1 MADNDVL
8 PLSGPGGGVT
18 ATVRTIEKGAA
29 KHQVV
34 VLDIGGAGA
43 ESLLTT
49 ANPMPVSDNG
59 GSLTVDGSVS
69 LSAVVPGTGATNLGK
84 AEDAAHTTG
93 DVGVMALAV
102 QQSADSAFGADGD
115 YGPLQLDA
123 NGFLKVNIKAGAGS
137 GGTASTDDGAFTAGS
152 GSGTPMMGFATS
164 DVVDSGD
171 VGVLRMT
178 TTRDLMVTMRD
189 SAGDSAMDDANN
201 ALRVNV
207 VAGSSGG
214 PSKADDAAFTIAT
227 DTVAPMGA
235 LADETAPDSVD
246 EGDVGIPRMTLDRKL
261 LTRIVGATDAN
272 RLDVDGSGHAQT
284 DIAAFSVALPAG
296 TNNIGDV
303 DVLTVPAPLSTTGG
317 GTEGTALRVTI
328 ASDSTGVLSIDDN
341 GGSLTV
347 DGTVT
352 ANAGTG
358 TFTVGGVAAADAA
371 VSGNP
376 VLVAGR
382 ASAAAP
388 ADMSADG
395 DVVTA
400 WRLRNGAAATV
411 LTAAGALIGG
421 DAANGLDVD
430 VTRVPAPLSTT
441 GGGTE
446 ATALRVTVASDST
459 GVLSVDDNGA
469 SLTVD
474 GTITA
479 NAGTGT
485 FTVGGA
491 AAHDA
496 AISGNPV
503 RSAGRART
511 ADVTAVAQDDTVD
524 LIADTLG
531 KQIVLI
537 GAVPDQQVNGKVT
550 LSNTTASDVIAA
562 AGAGVKIAVMGV
574 LVTNASASVATKVEI
589 RDGTTVKIQALA
601 GIGGG
606 FTLNGSEPLFYST
619 ANTAITARCVTT
631 SADVDIFIWGHKCV

>member
-1 MADNDVL
+1 
-8 PLSGPGGGVT
+8 
-18 ATVRTIEKGAA
+18 
-29 KHQVV
+29 
-34 VLDIGGAGA
+34 
-43 ESLLTT
+43 
-49 ANPMPVSDNG
+49 
-59 GSLTVDGSVS
+59 
-69 LSAVVPGTGATNLGK
+69 
-84 AEDAAHTTG
+84 
-93 DVGVMALAV
+93 
-102 QQSADSAFGADGD
+102 
-115 YGPLQLDA
+115 
-123 NGFLKVNIKAGAGS
+123 
-137 GGTASTDDGAFTAGS
+137 
-152 GSGTPMMGFATS
+152 MMGFASS

-178 TTRDLMVTMRD
+178 TTRDLMVTLRD
-189 SAGDSAMDDANN
+189 AAGDDMTDGAND

-207 VAGSSGG
+207 VAGSAGG

-227 DTVAPMGA
+227 DNVAPMGA

-261 LTRIVGATDAN
+261 LMRVVGATDAN
-272 RLDVDGSGHAQT
+272 RLDVDGSGHAQA

-317 GTEGTALRVTI
+317 GTEATALRVTI
-328 ASDSTGVLSIDDN
+328 ASDSTGVLSVDDN
-341 GGSLTV
+341 GSSLTV

-400 WRLRNGAAATV
+400 WRLRNGAAACV

-421 DAANGLDVD
+421 DATNGLDVD
-430 VTRVPAPLSTT
+430 VTRVS
-441 GGGTE
+441 GT
-446 ATALRVTVASDST
+446 V
-459 GVLSVDDNGA
+459 
-469 SLTVD
+469 
-474 GTITA
+474 
-479 NAGTGT
+479 
-485 FTVGGA
+485 TVGGV

-503 RSAGRART
+503 RIGARAAT
-511 ADVTAVAQDDTVD
+511 TDLTAVAAGDAVD
-524 LIADTLG
+524 LVADTGG
-531 KQIVLI
+531 KIVTLI
-537 GAVPDQQVNGKVT
+537 GSVQDRRTSG
-550 LSNTTASDVIAA
+550 TTNYTNSTAADVIAA
-562 AGAGVKIAVMGV
+562 AGAGVRIAVTSI
-574 LVTNASASVATKVEI
+574 LVTNAHASTGTKVEI
-589 RDGTTVKIQALA
+589 RDGTTVKIIGFAA
-601 GIGGG
+601 AVGGG
-606 FTLNGSEPLFYST
+606 FALNSGGSPLFIGT

-631 SADVDIFIWGHKCV
+631 GADVDVSISGYLTT